1 MGKKRKRRKSEERSF
16 RYWEVNIPVADLSAE
31 LAARERALTQQL
43 EKQPND
49 VALWLRFI
57 DFQEAW
63 RGPEAGLRAAERG
76 AAECGEGECGEGEAG
91 RAVRAA
97 RHRARA
103 AHLDTHQLL
112 RVLQQDAHDSAA
124 RAGPQR
130 LEAWVRLLQEAG
142 ARGGA
147 ARGAR
152 HLQEAL
158 DRLRP
163 LPPAY
168 PHLLYVYGSYL
179 SDAGLWEQLVLL
191 MELVAAMNF
200 PPAGFPPPPD
210 PDRDAALEK
219 QLHEFEDKV
228 MGSGLPQHVVWAR
241 IERARG
247 AAHWRP
253 PAAPPAL
260 PLGADA
266 DPQRYPVAADVAAL
280 LLPVADPQHSF
291 MLCVNLLRLAKVPL
305 LPGAEYVERACGP
318 AGLAAEESGGAGRG
332 GAESLL
338 PALRAARRLP
348 PHHPARR
355 RAAHAPDLVRLLLD
369 PPHYFTDDA
378 GYLSWVNSLWEA
390 CLSWTSGSRRLALLC
405 WRLRW
410 MHSLMLLL
418 DPETESGA
426 AECGRMR
433 REARGVLAR
442 WAGEHALPYVLL
454 APLEP
459 RYGPRALR
467 AALAPA
473 CPPAVR
479 LYAARGAGGGAR
491 GAVCAAVL
499 GRREPCDPDA
509 TTLQLAYEHCAERCA
524 ELEKRWTEEGCEERD
539 GAECALLPCEGAEWG
554 AARVSLASPAQ
565 RRDILRDVLH
575 YSALPNK
582 SASHSRYCEQT
593 ACALAAGGAAGQL
606 APLFPHNVYIQLAA
620 RGAGAALSVPRPV
633 TSHAAALARA
643 LPALLAALRSR
654 WEPPDA
660 ERAYRACGAGGA
672 GGAAGAAGGAGG
684 AALGVC
690 RLEAAPHCAR
700 PRTARALLAALDLLP
715 AHKWVYVR
723 GAAWGG
729 AAVSELADALLHREL
744 RLHTLLAE
752 LQQGPADST

>member
-1 MGKKRKRRKSEERSF
+1 MSLFPAYSQDCAKVTETKISNIDERYNALSPAGEVSPAGEEQLLASDNSTDEYPAPLQPPLQSDLTSPDFYLDTKFDPGNLRVSTLYYPGRPEYKAIGRVVGKKRKRRKSEERSF

-152 HLQEAL
+152 YLPEAL
-158 DRLRP
+158 DRVGAVAP
-163 LPPAY
+163 GLPG
-168 PHLLYVYGSYL
+168 LLYVYGSYL

-228 MGSGLPQHVVWAR
+228 LIKSFNKKTRKYFMNSLLLHSVIVIRVPWVVLANRDLGATNRVQAFVYERISLRLCKCYLGTVETDNLADSERSRR
-241 IERARG
+241 IEHPKSPWMSEETWSAIIRRKARKEDG
-247 AAHWRP
+247 
-253 PAAPPAL
+253 L
-260 PLGADA
+260 TTDA
-266 DPQRYPVAADVAAL
+266 DKHEYRLLHHEVQRLCKRDRDAYINTVCDDIQRDSERMHSKDMFRRVKLLAKEYKLKNWTIEDDRGNLIIDRQAAL
-280 LLPVADPQHSF
+280 DRWRRCSEQLYCEKGCNDI
-291 MLCVNLLRLAKVPL
+291 
-305 LPGAEYVERACGP
+305 EER
-318 AGLAAEESGGAGRG
+318 
-332 GAESLL
+332 
-338 PALRAARRLP
+338 
-348 PHHPARR
+348 
-355 RAAHAPDLVRLLLD
+355 
-369 PPHYFTDDA
+369 
-378 GYLSWVNSLWEA
+378 
-390 CLSWTSGSRRLALLC
+390 
-405 WRLRW
+405 
-410 MHSLMLLL
+410 
-418 DPETESGA
+418 
-426 AECGRMR
+426 
-433 REARGVLAR
+433 
-442 WAGEHALPYVLL
+442 
-454 APLEP
+454 
-459 RYGPRALR
+459 
-467 AALAPA
+467 
-473 CPPAVR
+473 
-479 LYAARGAGGGAR
+479 
-491 GAVCAAVL
+491 
-499 GRREPCDPDA
+499 
-509 TTLQLAYEHCAERCA
+509 CAERCA

-575 YSALPNK
+575 YSALPNVGILGCLYWCCYRALSSSIVLSLQK

-606 APLFPHNVYIQLAA
+606 APLFPHNVYIQLGASASAGAWRDAEAA
-620 RGAGAALSVPRPV
+620 RL
-633 TSHAAALARA
+633 
-643 LPALLAALRSR
+643 
-654 WEPPDA
+654 WQ
-660 ERAYRACGAGGA
+660 
-672 GGAAGAAGGAGG
+672 
-684 AALGVC
+684 
-690 RLEAAPHCAR
+690 
-700 PRTARALLAALDLLP
+700 
-715 AHKWVYVR
+715 WVYVR